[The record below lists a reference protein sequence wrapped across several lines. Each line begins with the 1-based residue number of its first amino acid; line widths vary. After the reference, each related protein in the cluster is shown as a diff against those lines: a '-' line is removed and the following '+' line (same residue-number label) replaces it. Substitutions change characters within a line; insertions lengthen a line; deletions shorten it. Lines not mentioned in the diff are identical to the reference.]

1 MARKY
6 ESGVD
11 LIKKRIRE
19 KFAEYSGL
27 NSKVNQMVN
36 NLPSKLRDLLGIKT
50 QRRHPG
56 FEIGVNSV
64 ASSNMLVDQ
73 KIKMLDLIEHN
84 VDALLIAEKKREGN
98 VKLVVAAFDGV
109 YGEHDRVAA
118 AVKRLHRII
127 AESINTVERSID
139 KLPEEM
145 EDLKKKI
152 REGPIGEQIRSTQ
165 EFLTNLVEKI
175 KGKAGK

>member
-56 FEIGVNSV
+56 FV
-64 ASSNMLVDQ
+64 LVDQ